1 MRVRILCLVVLGL
14 LIVAPVSSW
23 AICSE
28 IDPDGVCLNQ
38 TDFSFGAEP
47 GPVIDSTTSSS
58 RSGQA
63 RQAPTDITEEH
74 SGNAISKSLVASF
87 LHWLA
92 DLMPSV

>member
-23 AICSE
+23 AICSQ
-28 IDPDGVCLNQ
+28 IDPDGVFLNQ

-47 GPVIDSTTSSS
+47 GPVIDSTISSFALGRATTSAD
-58 RSGQA
+58 RHYGG
-63 RQAPTDITEEH
+63 TY
-74 SGNAISKSLVASF
+74 GNAISKSLVASF